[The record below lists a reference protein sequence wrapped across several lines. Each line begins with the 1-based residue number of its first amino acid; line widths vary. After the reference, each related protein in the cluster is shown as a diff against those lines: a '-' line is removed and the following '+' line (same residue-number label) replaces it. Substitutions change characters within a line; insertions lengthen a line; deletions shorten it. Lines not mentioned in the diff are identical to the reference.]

1 MSQERRCPEMDRQPP
16 RVRAPLETS
25 VVICAFADE
34 RLRCL
39 REAVASVREQTVAPR
54 EIVVVIDHNP
64 DLLARARHSLEQAIV
79 VANSGAPGA
88 GEARN
93 TGVAASIG
101 TVLAFLDDDACA
113 APDWN
118 ERALAAFAR
127 DRVMGVG
134 GTIEPA
140 WEQGSPRWFPHEFNW
155 TVGCTYP
162 GLPTAP
168 APVRNLI
175 AANMFVSRA
184 RLRASSAGFRSG
196 FGKRGTRS
204 RPEETDLCLRANARW
219 PEGVWLHDPAVRVRH
234 RVPAARGRRR
244 YFLARCYNEG
254 LGKAAL
260 AQYADSSAALA
271 AERDYTRR
279 VLPRRR
285 RRGASATTLAHAR
298 PRRPRPQRR
307 DRGRP
312 RQRHRRLR
320 RRTL

>member
-1 MSQERRCPEMDRQPP
+1 
-16 RVRAPLETS
+16 
-25 VVICAFADE
+25 VICAFADE

-39 REAVASVREQTVAPR
+39 QEALASVREQTVAPR

-79 VANSGAPGA
+79 VANSGPPGA

-93 TGVAASIG
+93 TGVAASTG

-118 ERALAAFAR
+118 ERALVAFAR
-127 DRVMGVG
+127 DRVLGVG

-184 RLRASSAGFRSG
+184 VFERLGGFRSG
-196 FGKRGTRS
+196 FGKQGQRS

-219 PEGVWLHDPAVRVRH
+219 PEGVWLHDPAVRVDH

-244 YFLARCYNEG
+244 YFLTRCYNEG

-260 AQYADSSAALA
+260 AHYLDSSAALA

-279 VLPRRR
+279 VLPRGVAAGIRD
-285 RRGASATTLAHAR
+285 TLAHRDLAGLAR
-298 PRRPRPQRR
+298 SGAIVAGLGATTAGYAAGHVSQARRS
-307 DRGRP
+307 
-312 RQRHRRLR
+312 
-320 RRTL
+320 

>member
-1 MSQERRCPEMDRQPP
+1 MDSRPP
-16 RVRAPLETS
+16 RAGAPLGTS

-39 REAVASVREQTVAPR
+39 QEAVASAREQTVAPR
-54 EIVVVIDHNP
+54 EIVVVIDHNAE
-64 DLLARARHSLEQAIV
+64 LLARARRSLGDATV
-79 VANSGAPGA
+79 LANTGAPGA

-93 TGVAASIG
+93 TGAAASSG
-101 TVLAFLDDDACA
+101 AVLAFLDDDACA

-118 ERALAAFAR
+118 ERALAAFAHEG
-127 DRVMGVG
+127 VLGVG

-140 WEQGSPRWFPHEFNW
+140 WERGSPRWFPREFNW

-162 GLPTAP
+162 GLPTTS

-175 AANMFVSRA
+175 AANMFVSRSVFE
-184 RLRASSAGFRSG
+184 RLGGFRSG
-196 FGKRGTRS
+196 FGKQGQRS

-244 YFLARCYNEG
+244 YFLVRCYNEG

-260 AQYADSSAALA
+260 ARYLDSSAALA
-271 AERDYTRR
+271 TERHYTRR
-279 VLPRRR
+279 VLPAGFAAGVRDTLTRRDLAGVAR
-285 RRGASATTLAHAR
+285 SGAILAGLGATTAGYAHGRMAGQTAEAR
-298 PRRPRPQRR
+298 RA
-307 DRGRP
+307 
-312 RQRHRRLR
+312 
-320 RRTL
+320 